1 MRVRVAGRQWS
12 LCRSLTETARLL
24 HNVRSV
30 FSRRSTRAQT
40 ELELSR
46 EYRTARVLDASH
58 LHLSTLICRLVAQV
72 INHTAAGR
80 AAPLATF
87 SRTTYWILDTVCVSP
102 HDSLSVIDTL
112 IYHQFIFLLSSRQFA
127 IFKI

>member
-1 MRVRVAGRQWS
+1 MRVRVRVAGRQWS

-24 HNVRSV
+24 HNVRSA
-30 FSRRSTRAQT
+30 FSRRSTRALT

-80 AAPLATF
+80 STF
-87 SRTTYWILDTVCVSP
+87 SQTMYWILDTVCVSA
-102 HDSLSVIDTL
+102 HDSFSVIDTL
-112 IYHQFIFLLSSRQFA
+112 IYHQFIVLLSSRQFA
-127 IFKI
+127 ICKI